1 MGYINETYSAPKT
14 ELLKTKIHMS
24 LSHHKLPQMED
35 KRKQDSY
42 QCIKRNYFSICSFRN
57 KDSKYL
63 LLFCVFIFFFGL
75 FASGQKVFNDQTK
88 EPEIGI
94 VEHLDSFLPTDIYL
108 INEGGQK
115 VVLTD
120 LIDKPTII
128 NFVYFRCPGIC
139 SPLMEGLA
147 KVMDASDLVPGVDYQ
162 VLTISFDPRE
172 TIDLG
177 IRKKA
182 NYLNLV
188 SKKEAIR
195 KGWKF
200 FVSDSASIAKGTNAV
215 GFKYK
220 PMGNDFTHAA
230 AIIVV
235 SPKGKITRYLTG
247 INFLPFDFKMAIIE
261 ASKGMSSPTIIKIM
275 QYCFSYDPIGQAYV
289 LNVTKITGTLILFF
303 ALLFFLVLVFKPK
316 RKI

>member
-1 MGYINETYSAPKT
+1 MGEIRDQENYRFKNKLDSFIGSFKITGFKAFV
-14 ELLKTKIHMS
+14 LL
-24 LSHHKLPQMED
+24 
-35 KRKQDSY
+35 
-42 QCIKRNYFSICSFRN
+42 F
-57 KDSKYL
+57 L
-63 LLFCVFIFFFGL
+63 LLLGGVFTY
-75 FASGQKVFNDQTK
+75 GQKVYQDQR

-94 VEHLDSFLPTDIYL
+94 VEHLDTYLPKDIYL
-108 INEGGQK
+108 IDENNQK

-128 NFVYFRCPGIC
+128 NFVYYRCPGIC

-147 KVMDASDLVPGVDYQ
+147 NVMEASDLEPGVDYQ

-188 SKKEAIR
+188 TKKDQIS

-220 PMGNDFTHAA
+220 RQGNDFTHVASVT
-230 AIIVV
+230 VV
-235 SPKGKITRYLTG
+235 SPKGKITRYLNG
-247 INFLPFDFKMAIIE
+247 INYLPFDFKMAIIE
-261 ASKGMSSPTIIKIM
+261 ASKGTSAPTINKIM
-275 QYCFSYDPIGQAYV
+275 QFCFSYDPISHSYV
-289 LNVTKITGTLILFF
+289 LNVTQIAGVLILFI
-303 ALLFFLVLVFKPK
+303 ASLFFLVLIFKPK
-316 RKI
+316 RKVHTN